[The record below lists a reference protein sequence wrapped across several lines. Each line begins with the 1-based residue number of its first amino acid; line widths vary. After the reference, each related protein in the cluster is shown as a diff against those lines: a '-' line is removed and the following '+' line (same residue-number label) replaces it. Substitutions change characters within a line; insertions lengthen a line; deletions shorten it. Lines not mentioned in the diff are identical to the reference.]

1 MRGWQEATPQL
12 KRVPLARKEREGRVT
27 SFPGPSGHCTQSA
40 KAETYRENQTSKN
53 RATSISQTAE
63 VAVALSD
70 LLCGD
75 TSSIYH

>member
-1 MRGWQEATPQL
+1 M
-12 KRVPLARKEREGRVT
+12 T

-53 RATSISQTAE
+53 RATSISQTE

-70 LLCGD
+70 LLCRD